1 MHDEIKGADV
11 FLGVSAQ
18 NVIDSTDVQAMG
30 KDPIV
35 FAMANPDPEIMPE
48 KLNPPQNK
56 WPLGEVTI
64 RIKSTMF
71 FVSLAYSKVLSVV

>member
-1 MHDEIKGADV
+1 MIKGADF
-11 FLGVSAQ
+11 FLGVSAP

-35 FAMANPDPEIMPE
+35 YAMANPDLEIMPE
-48 KLNPPQNK
+48 KLNPLQK
-56 WPLGEVTI
+56 LWRLGEVTI
-64 RIKSTMF
+64 RIISPMF